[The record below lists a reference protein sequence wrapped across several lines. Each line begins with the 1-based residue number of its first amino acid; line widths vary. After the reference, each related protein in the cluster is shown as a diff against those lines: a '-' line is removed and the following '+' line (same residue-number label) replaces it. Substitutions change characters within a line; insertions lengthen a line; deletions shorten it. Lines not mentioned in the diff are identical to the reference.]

1 MIFGKKGARDSHQ
14 DIMSANQQ
22 LHGLQASRETGLKYL
37 AEHEKP
43 KEENRRAHQLS
54 ARVIDLTHDT
64 LPEEHWRPIQK
75 TYDKIPPQNI
85 LEDRILLR
93 DWEIEQQNEY
103 YRFVYDRRLIDVD
116 VFRKLQ
122 QNGEIIKMAIDA
134 KDLTKDANFWR
145 TEQEIQ

>member
-1 MIFGKKGARDSHQ
+1 M
-14 DIMSANQQ
+14 
-22 LHGLQASRETGLKYL
+22 KYL
-37 AEHEKP
+37 EAEKA
-43 KEENRRAHQLS
+43 KEERGRRAHQLS

-64 LPEEHWRPIQK
+64 LPESHWRPIVK

-93 DWEIEQQNEY
+93 DWEVDCQNEY
-103 YRFVYDRRLIDVD
+103 YRYVYDRRHIDMD

-145 TEQEIQ
+145 TEAEIQQKAVAYINSLKKLKPFDYHQI

>member
-1 MIFGKKGARDSHQ
+1 M
-14 DIMSANQQ
+14 
-22 LHGLQASRETGLKYL
+22 KYL

-64 LPEEHWRPIQK
+64 LPESKWRPIQK
-75 TYDKIPPQNI
+75 TYDKVPPQNI

-93 DWEIEQQNEY
+93 DWEVDQQHEHFSY
-103 YRFVYDRRLIDVD
+103 VYDRRMIDAD

-145 TEQEIQ
+145 TEKEI